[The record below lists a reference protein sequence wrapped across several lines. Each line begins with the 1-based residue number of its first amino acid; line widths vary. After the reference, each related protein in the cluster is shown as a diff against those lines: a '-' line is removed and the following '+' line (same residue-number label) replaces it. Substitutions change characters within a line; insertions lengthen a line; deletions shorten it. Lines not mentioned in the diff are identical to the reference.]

1 MTAVSGEPPA
11 RPRAQWVDPVDI
23 TAELSPV
30 ADYPGHAGGSVSRP
44 PIGIEH
50 SPHNGV
56 AAAAVPAR
64 PSPGSPEGASR
75 TSETLVSQG
84 RSRRPSPGPHDP
96 RTPAGP
102 GTPSNP
108 AAPGTPAVPHDRAAR
123 RGQAGEP
130 PDAPTAAPRSGIN
143 HLGSAA
149 VAIVVGAALT
159 VAANLGAVQ
168 LLVAVA
174 VMQGLLV
181 ISWVLGTGLPGRIG
195 GFLVGALA
203 AAGADVVVS
212 KWPHGQLG
220 TLLGVLALAVP
231 AMFVHQLT
239 RGVVRVRVTE
249 SLSDIAI
256 LVVAVVALS
265 ALMQLRHET
274 DGKVMVT
281 VVVLAAAGALVVG
294 HLVDAVHPRPR
305 FDPTVSRGFLAVILA
320 TGAATAISYL
330 RLHNSIEFT
339 AGRAAVLGA
348 AVGGVVSLFA
358 VGAAFVEQTSSAPTG
373 STRFLRPIFGV
384 LLPLSLVAPVA
395 YLLCLAIRG

>member
-30 ADYPGHAGGSVSRP
+30 ADYPGYPGGSASRP
-44 PIGIEH
+44 PIGTEH
-50 SPHNGV
+50 SPRNGV
-56 AAAAVPAR
+56 PA
-64 PSPGSPEGASR
+64 PPGTPGLRSR
-75 TSETLVSQG
+75 APETLVPQG
-84 RSRRPSPGPHDP
+84 RSRRPRPGPHDP
-96 RTPAGP
+96 HAPAAPDTSYNPAGP
-102 GTPSNP
+102 GTP
-108 AAPGTPAVPHDRAAR
+108 AAPPGRAAR
-123 RGQAGEP
+123 RAQAGDP
-130 PDAPTAAPRSGIN
+130 PDRPAAAPRTGVN

-149 VAIVVGAALT
+149 FAIVVGAALA
-159 VAANLGAVQ
+159 VAANLGAVD

-174 VMQGLLV
+174 VMQALLV

-195 GFLVGALA
+195 GFAVGALA

-239 RGVVRVRVTE
+239 RGVVRTRVTE

-256 LVVAVVALS
+256 LVVAVVALP

-281 VVVLAAAGALVVG
+281 VVVLAATGALVVG
-294 HLVDAVHPRPR
+294 HLVDAVVPRPR
-305 FDPTVSRGFLAVILA
+305 FDPTVSRGFLAVVIA
-320 TGAATAISYL
+320 TGVATATSYL
-330 RLHNSIEFT
+330 RLHNSVEFT
-339 AGRAAVLGA
+339 SGRAAFLGA

-373 STRFLRPIFGV
+373 PARFLRPIFGV
-384 LLPLSLVAPVA
+384 LLPLSLLAPVA
-395 YLLCLAIRG
+395 YLLCLAIRA